1 MYANVATITEE
12 GDCTLRIECLTES
25 VNKFWITVSQNGTT
39 IVTRRM
45 INCNTSATM
54 MVDGLS
60 MLPGE
65 FDYEIEVVIG
75 EDINVILLGGFAGSK

>member
-1 MYANVATITEE
+1 M
-12 GDCTLRIECLTES
+12 
-25 VNKFWITVSQNGTT
+25 SQNGTT

-54 MVDGLS
+54 MADELS

-65 FDYEIEVVIG
+65 FDYEIEVMIG
-75 EDINVILLGGFAGSK
+75 EDINVILLGGFVGSK